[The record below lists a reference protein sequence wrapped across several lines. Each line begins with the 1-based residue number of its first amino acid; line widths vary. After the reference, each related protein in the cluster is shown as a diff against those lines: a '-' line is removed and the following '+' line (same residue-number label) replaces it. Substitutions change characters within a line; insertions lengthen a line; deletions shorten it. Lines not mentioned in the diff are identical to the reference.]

1 MEIVLAS
8 SKYENEYCEYVLECH
23 RHGIELYS
31 DAVSDPKSYLQRVI
45 ANSEGRMLP
54 EGWVPMSTYFCIEND
69 RILGAIRIRKENN
82 DYIRNVIGHIGYETR
97 PSERGRGVAK
107 ALLLWLKENQLI
119 TEAILICSSDNG
131 ASRSVIESCGGI
143 LLKSDD
149 CNNEYKNDLR
159 FKLLRA

>member
-1 MEIVLAS
+1 MEIILAS
-8 SKYENEYCEYVLECH
+8 SNYEDEYCDYVIECH
-23 RHGIELYS
+23 RNGIELYN

-45 ANSEGRMLP
+45 ANSDGRMLP
-54 EGWVPMSTYFCIEND
+54 EGWVPMSTYFCIENG
-69 RILGAIRIRKENN
+69 RILGAIRLRKENN

-107 ALLLWLKENQLI
+107 TLLLWLKENQLT

-143 LLKSDD
+143 LLNSDD
-149 CNNEYKNDLR
+149 YNDEYGNKLK
-159 FKLLRA
+159 FKVLRA